1 MKPILFTRLFSSFA
15 FVVRWD
21 LSSVG
26 CKRNLLTLLAIL
38 LFGISFFLPSLD
50 YSGGDEVGW
59 ECAYQC
65 LFLPSRK
72 LELDDFGWY
81 YYSAFNLSN
90 LAMVTMSIRLLTTYR
105 KKAVPLGIVIAQ
117 GVLLLHVLSWP
128 IILAQEE
135 VDLLYGARGE
145 VEVGY
150 YLWFSTF
157 EVEVGYYLWLLSMI
171 IIFGLSIS
179 RESVFKSQKSNLDL
193 NDGNGVVVSYEEDG
207 TKKSRSSYKD
217 GELVED

>member
-50 YSGGDEVGW
+50 YSGGDKVGW

-135 VDLLYGARGE
+135 EVDLLYGVRG
-145 VEVGY
+145 
-150 YLWFSTF
+150 

-179 RESVFKSQKSNLDL
+179 RESVFKSQKSHLDL
-193 NDGNGVVVSYEEDG
+193 NDGNC
-207 TKKSRSSYKD
+207 
-217 GELVED
+217 